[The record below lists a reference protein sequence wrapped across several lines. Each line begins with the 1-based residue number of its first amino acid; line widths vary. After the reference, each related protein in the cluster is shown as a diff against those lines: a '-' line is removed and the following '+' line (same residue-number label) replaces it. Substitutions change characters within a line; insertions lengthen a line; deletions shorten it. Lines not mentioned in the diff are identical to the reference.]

1 LYRKPDPQ
9 LKERVALYLA
19 QDTVA
24 AAAKRAMFRHFQ
36 VDGTD
41 AKRPREEENDEEQ
54 KKAEELNLLL
64 DSAGRAEGK
73 KKK

>member
-1 LYRKPDPQ
+1 
-9 LKERVALYLA
+9 
-19 QDTVA
+19 
-24 AAAKRAMFRHFQ
+24 MFRHFQ